1 MNRPYNIDVYASA
14 IDRIRKAIPE
24 ASITTDI
31 IVGFPGETDEEFE
44 ESYYFCQRTA
54 FANLHVF
61 SYSQRPGTS
70 AAVMTNQ
77 IDERVKKERSKKML
91 KLAREGA
98 LRFSRQFKGETLP
111 VLWETEVAPGV
122 WDGLTDNYIRVIAR
136 SDRALKNEIVEARL
150 SDKYNKSFKCVEAT
164 LVD

>member
-1 MNRPYNIDVYASA
+1 
-14 IDRIRKAIPE
+14 
-24 ASITTDI
+24 
-31 IVGFPGETDEEFE
+31 
-44 ESYYFCQRTA
+44 
-54 FANLHVF
+54 
-61 SYSQRPGTS
+61 
-70 AAVMTNQ
+70 MTHQ

-98 LRFSRQFKGETLP
+98 LNFGRRFKDETLP

-122 WDGLTDNYIRVIAR
+122 WDGLTDNYIRVMTSSER
-136 SDRALKNEIVEARL
+136 PLKNEITGAML